1 MAELSSYTIE
11 NFAGGRADEGKRGV
25 PGAFKGGFNLN
36 IHQKNRNTLSCNQ
49 KLKKISGTTVT
60 DLIIKIVPITATK
73 AYGFGDAGNVYK
85 IENDTVT
92 KIYTDSNGAIL
103 DAGYFYN
110 YLYWTTTAKLGR
122 CIETSAD
129 WNTDANPNWKTLEN
143 ADYHQIYIVPNSD
156 VLCVANDRYIA
167 RLSSTEVWNAEAVDL
182 YYGWIAKCLTLQRPN
197 LLIGAKDS
205 EKAEMFT
212 WDLTSESYDP
222 VEGWEE
228 KDIDAFLRGI
238 GATYIFTPDLLY
250 WFKEGLVD
258 QAKELPTQV
267 RHGAIDLWKGKMM
280 FGCINGVYSYH
291 KRNKNYPMALNLEY
305 TPSPISIA
313 NFDSKSIEIGA
324 ILGNGNNFYVA
335 WKDGS
340 TYGLDNIDWSNKA
353 QAVYEGLEFDA
364 NRPFE
369 DKWFRFIKIV
379 TKPLPTDCSVK
390 VKYKMSGASSWT
402 ETKMAE
408 NDAESFADAGE
419 TKAIF
424 QIEGQGEVYEVRVE
438 LYPNGNDTPEV
449 VSINT
454 YFEPSN
460 IY

>member
-1 MAELSSYTIE
+1 MWNDQAL
-11 NFAGGRADEGKRGV
+11 
-25 PGAFKGGFNLN
+25 
-36 IHQKNRNTLSCNQ
+36 
-49 KLKKISGTTVT
+49 
-60 DLIIKIVPITATK
+60 DL
-73 AYGFGDAGNVYK
+73 F
-85 IENDTVT
+85 
-92 KIYTDSNGAIL
+92 
-103 DAGYFYN
+103 
-110 YLYWTTTAKLGR
+110 
-122 CIETSAD
+122 
-129 WNTDANPNWKTLEN
+129 
-143 ADYHQIYIVPNSD
+143 
-156 VLCVANDRYIA
+156 
-167 RLSSTEVWNAEAVDL
+167 
-182 YYGWIAKCLTLQRPN
+182 YGWISKCLTLQRPD

-238 GATYIFTPDLLY
+238 GATYIFTPSLLY

-280 FGCINGVYSYH
+280 FGCTNGVYSYH

-305 TPSPISIA
+305 TASPITIA
-313 NFDSKSIEIGA
+313 NYDSKSIEIGA
-324 ILGNGNNFYVA
+324 ILGNGDNFYVA

-340 TYGLDNIDWSNKA
+340 SYGLDNIDWSNKA

-364 NRPFE
+364 GRPFE
-369 DKWFRFIKIV
+369 DKVFRFIKIV
-379 TKPLPTDCSVK
+379 TKPLPANCSVK
-390 VKYKMSGASSWT
+390 VKYKTSKASSWT

-408 NDAESFADAGE
+408 NDAESFADTGE

-438 LYPNGNDTPEV
+438 LYPNANNTPEV
-449 VSINT
+449 LTIST
-454 YFEPSN
+454 YFESSN